1 MKTTLSCLFL
11 LLCMATFSQKVCKDA
26 IYPQNG
32 GRTIFDCCVLDIT
45 GGNEVLYCKDGDT
58 LSITARAV
66 SKSGAYFELQK
77 YQDQGIEEQPKPSD
91 EIYLYKGYNYEY
103 YENLYYRA
111 GVQQG
116 IGVFLSILG
125 VGLEVTGV
133 VMANKGELYSKSYE
147 TGTKLIWLGSF
158 CEVFGIPLW
167 ISGGIRKANNRKAM
181 EEIDHLKS
189 LTFGSNPNG
198 IGLSYKF

>member
-1 MKTTLSCLFL
+1 VV
-11 LLCMATFSQKVCKDA
+11 FSQTGCKDA
-26 IYPQNG
+26 IYPQDG
-32 GRTIFDCCVLDIT
+32 SKIIVDCCVLEIR

-58 LSITARAV
+58 LSMTARAV

-77 YQDQGIEEQPKPSD
+77 DQDQVIEERPKLSD
-91 EIYLYKGYNYEY
+91 DSYLYKGHNYDY
-103 YENLYYRA
+103 YQNLYYRA
-111 GVQQG
+111 GIQQG
-116 IGVFLSILG
+116 FGIFLSILG

-133 VMANKGELYSKSYE
+133 VMANKGELYSSSYE
-147 TGTKLIWLGSF
+147 TGTKLIWVGSF
-158 CEVFGIPLW
+158 CEIFGIPLW

-189 LTFGSNPNG
+189 LTFGRNPDG